1 MLRLTLFVL
10 FTVGID
16 PLVGQE
22 CSLQLVPQ
30 VPTIQ
35 VARGN
40 NVSILCDAS
49 CYGRLSTNRLSWY
62 DRYNQP
68 IGMSG
73 RVFSVRYNRGMFAR
87 LILLTVDFSE
97 TGRYTCAGRVGADVV
112 QKNIDINVIERD
124 FEVVEYVDAEDGP
137 RRGDVR
143 VDEPFLPKRRPARD
157 ADNPPKQTTEVSYTS
172 ELTTTN
178 YSDSSEDGSG
188 TSTDPQL
195 ASETG
200 GASTTSRSDPS
211 TTTYHSP
218 GSTTMSGSSTLVPS
232 TKGRQ
237 STIDD
242 QSTTTET
249 TTTEHPINSSEPLAS
264 TEKNQPTAATDIGTS
279 TTETGKFENGYK
291 GRHKRDKTTFGK
303 YGVLAF
309 ALALSVAILLLYTL
323 ILLNVIIPRCCK
335 NKQSVSFREAP
346 DSKHKENGPSAIDA
360 IAMKPL
366 AVVPRPN
373 SPDDGFT
380 TVDLDDKDGPKPNS
394 TTPGQKETDAPISP
408 TSDPGSPSKYVST
421 FLIGRK
427 PSESSPLG
435 VYLHEGKPV
444 DSETGNEGTSDPT
457 PEVKTGETTVSDGK
471 EAGGEAAGRVDVDT
485 STEVDTSTDTRDTS
499 ASSSDIGDLGVSGAK
514 S

>member
-97 TGRYTCAGRVGADVV
+97 TGRYTCAGLVGADVV
-112 QKNIDINVIERD
+112 QKHIDINVIERD

-157 ADNPPKQTTEVSYTS
+157 ADNPTNQTTKVSYTS

-178 YSDSSEDGSG
+178 YSDSSEVGSG
-188 TSTDPQL
+188 TATDPQL

-211 TTTYHSP
+211 TATYYSP
-218 GSTTMSGSSTLVPS
+218 GSTIPSPSGTPAPSS
-232 TKGRQ
+232 KGR
-237 STIDD
+237 TTDD

-249 TTTEHPINSSEPLAS
+249 TTAERPITSSEPLPS
-264 TEKNQPTAATDIGTS
+264 PEIQSTAATDIRTS
-279 TTETGKFENGYK
+279 EITTETGKFENGYK
-291 GRHKRDKTTFGK
+291 GRHKRDKTAFGK

-366 AVVPRPN
+366 AVVPCPN
-373 SPDDGFT
+373 SPNDGFT

-394 TTPGQKETDAPISP
+394 NTPGQKETDAPISP

-471 EAGGEAAGRVDVDT
+471 EAGGEAAGRADVDT